1 MSDTQSSPDL
11 DRAVHFV
18 LSRLLG
24 TQRGDRSYN
33 VSLCSLT
40 TAIASRQVTRGI
52 AAQHIFKRLA
62 MRPTE
67 LDDLWVVARGNGQLL
82 DRQLVEAFFPE
93 VVWAALGDV
102 IRLGPVNAWE
112 RGEHILSCW
121 ARGLETDGAKRR
133 RRLSEGTI
141 DLYAACFQRL
151 AKELCEL
158 RKLAAAGAIALN
170 AEILVAWERDQ
181 VPARVS
187 GEALGASPANAD
199 RRAPS
204 LKAARRAIKHLDR
217 EIARRSASAR
227 LRRSIGIV
235 LRDRAMLA
243 LFLVTGARLGA
254 ITRLKRGDFERYGRA
269 RSGDHVGPVVM
280 LQPGKTLQRDVL
292 RAKFLPE
299 LVGDWIQEWIDCA
312 GINDDPDA
320 PLWPLSNGEGALE
333 PHAVRARVKTLLDPF
348 TADRSCSPHTLRH
361 LCEKLAFQA
370 GIAWLEANRERLLDD
385 ESLSGLPSSPQTFA
399 DTLLDHGL
407 STVQDTYKDI
417 NSEHGRET
425 WARIAAEGVWAYI
438 WGEKGAPKGP
448 DVERIKEARSAV
460 AACEERQDEVRHRVA
475 RLKAEKELLRQRAA
489 TDGSLDVKA
498 LIQLQFQTDDLADA
512 IADASIDLARTEHEL
527 ERAQEELDAART
539 AEVALDDD
547 VDIAALEDELARED
561 ASTESPERA
570 ALVVD
575 PLRLFEGR
583 IRDRV
588 NPREFQWALGGEQF
602 VADVTLRRYMRG
614 QLPYPAGDRRNV
626 WDPPAPGQALPDCI
640 LRPSPRKTW
649 ILIDKLDL
657 TRLNSCVIDR
667 LRYLQT
673 VEEDEVFAAEAKAA

>member
-1 MSDTQSSPDL
+1 MTP
-11 DRAVHFV
+11 
-18 LSRLLG
+18 
-24 TQRGDRSYN
+24 
-33 VSLCSLT
+33 
-40 TAIASRQVTRGI
+40 
-52 AAQHIFKRLA
+52 AA
-62 MRPTE
+62 
-67 LDDLWVVARGNGQLL
+67 LDDLWLVARGNGQLL

-102 IRLGPVNAWE
+102 IRLGPVHAWE
-112 RGEHILSCW
+112 RGEQVLSCW
-121 ARGLETDGAKRR
+121 ARGLETDGSKRR
-133 RRLSEGTI
+133 KRLSEGTI
-141 DLYAACFQRL
+141 GLYAASFQRL

-158 RKLAAAGAIALN
+158 RKLAAAGAITLDAGVL
-170 AEILVAWERDQ
+170 AAWERTQ

-187 GEALGASPANAD
+187 GEALGASPANTD

-217 EIARRSASAR
+217 EIARRRAR
-227 LRRSIGIV
+227 ARSRRSMGVI

-254 ITRLKRGDFERYGRA
+254 ITRLKRCDFDRNGRA

-292 RAKFLPE
+292 RAKFLPD
-299 LVGDWIQEWIDCA
+299 LVGDWIQEWIDYA
-312 GINDDPDA
+312 GMDDDPDA
-320 PLWPLSNGEGALE
+320 PLWPLSNGNGALE
-333 PHAVRARVKTLLDPF
+333 PHAVRARVKILLDPF

-370 GIAWLEANRERLLDD
+370 GIQWLEANRERLLDD

-425 WARIAAEGVWAYI
+425 WARIAAEGVWSYI
-438 WGEKGAPKGP
+438 WGENGAPRGP
-448 DVERIKEARSAV
+448 DVERIRESRNTL
-460 AACEERQDEVRHRVA
+460 AACEAREDEVRHQVA

-512 IADASIDLARTEHEL
+512 IAEASIDLARAEHEL
-527 ERAQEELDAART
+527 ERAQVEVHEART
-539 AEVALDDD
+539 TEVALDDD
-547 VDIAALEDELARED
+547 VDVTALEDELARLD
-561 ASTESPERA
+561 APTESA
-570 ALVVD
+570 AEAPVAD
-575 PLRLFEGR
+575 PLRIFEGR
-583 IRDRV
+583 VRDRV

-614 QLPYPAGDRRNV
+614 QLPYPAGDRRNI
-626 WDPPAPGQALPDCI
+626 WDPPGPGQLLPDCI

-657 TRLNSCVIDR
+657 TRLNTHVIER
-667 LRYLQT
+667 LRYLQA
-673 VEEDEVFAAEAKAA
+673 VEEDEVFTDEAQAA